1 MNECLA
7 EGGNPCL
14 DGDCV
19 NLEPDY
25 ECLCYAGF
33 RFRGGACVGRFPLSP
48 RAILRR
54 SQTAESNLAD
64 VDECADSTSNP
75 CGLGGVCRNDK
86 GGYAC
91 ECGEGYE
98 FREGTCLDVGT
109 KCPHSPHS

>member
-48 RAILRR
+48 TEGDSEAK
-54 SQTAESNLAD
+54 SN
-64 VDECADSTSNP
+64 
-75 CGLGGVCRNDK
+75 GLI
-86 GGYAC
+86 
-91 ECGEGYE
+91 
-98 FREGTCLDVGT
+98 
-109 KCPHSPHS
+109 